1 MGSWWVWWVL
11 WVCVGDGWVVSGSV
25 DSGSHKLSEN
35 VWFVWSKTS
44 YSGEKWR
51 CHRSGRTNKQQ
62 GKIELLSFWS
72 VRSWVSQFNIA
83 FCCLNLSD
91 ATPVRLNLWQGR
103 GGQTISASFSTPDR
117 RLWCIYRKM
126 LCQIYVAKTPH
137 ELYKI
142 RPFWTMFN
150 KNCGFGTRWLPS
162 VDWLQHCWIFEK
174 LIVTVNISD
183 ATVTKLL
190 THSMQDLKRNNLE
203 TKKCNNFGFYCA
215 FSNVS

>member
-1 MGSWWVWWVL
+1 ML
-11 WVCVGDGWVVSGSV
+11 PI
-25 DSGSHKLSEN
+25 
-35 VWFVWSKTS
+35 
-44 YSGEKWR
+44 
-51 CHRSGRTNKQQ
+51 RTDKQQ

-126 LCQIYVAKTPH
+126 LCQIYVAKRIIQNLQQIFLTWVCNAPTP
-137 ELYKI
+137 